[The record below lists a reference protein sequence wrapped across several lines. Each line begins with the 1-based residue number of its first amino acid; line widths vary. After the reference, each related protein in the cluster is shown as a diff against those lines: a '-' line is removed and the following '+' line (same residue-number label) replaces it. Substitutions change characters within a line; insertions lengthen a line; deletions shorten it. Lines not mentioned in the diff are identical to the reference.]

1 MLFRSQATPGDEFR
15 AAVAAALDAAER
27 EQGGWIVDG
36 NYEGELAGLVRDRA
50 SIVVWFDLPR
60 PLVMRRI
67 ILRTLRRALLRER
80 LWNGNRERVLDLL
93 SLDPERSIVRWAWTR
108 HGVYRTRLAAG
119 SAAAPDGQ
127 VAFGLVTIDRAARR
141 VTVGSTDV
149 RLTRSEFDLLEAMLS
164 EPRRVYTRDE
174 LLDRVWGEWHA
185 SDDLTVMISRMRRK
199 LAEAGAP
206 HVIETVHGV
215 GYRLS
220 AT

>member
-1 MLFRSQATPGDEFR
+1 MLFR
-15 AAVAAALDAAER
+15 
-27 EQGGWIVDG
+27 
-36 NYEGELAGLVRDRA
+36 
-50 SIVVWFDLPR
+50 
-60 PLVMRRI
+60 
-67 ILRTLRRALLRER
+67 
-80 LWNGNRERVLDLL
+80 
-93 SLDPERSIVRWAWTR
+93 
-108 HGVYRTRLAAG
+108 
-119 SAAAPDGQ
+119 
-127 VAFGLVTIDRAARR
+127 
-141 VTVGSTDV
+141 STDV

-199 LAEAGAP
+199 LADAGAP